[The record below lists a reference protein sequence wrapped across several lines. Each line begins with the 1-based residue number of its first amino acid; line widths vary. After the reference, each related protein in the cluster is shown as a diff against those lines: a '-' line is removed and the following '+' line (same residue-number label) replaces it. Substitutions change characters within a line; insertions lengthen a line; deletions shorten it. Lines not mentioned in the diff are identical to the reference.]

1 MAQGILNLA
10 VWCLGKMALD
20 CPMKIWSE
28 LRRRNVLRM
37 GALYVVAAWLV
48 VQVVDVL
55 AGLVPMPDW
64 LGPAVLAMLAV
75 GLPIALALA
84 WFFEI
89 TDSGIARDHGEASA
103 ATDLTGRRLD
113 FVIIAILAAALLV
126 FGWLN
131 WRQDRPVEQSIAVLA
146 FDNMSDDPA
155 QEYFSD
161 GISEEILGAL
171 AKVPELSVISRS
183 SSFSFKG
190 SSLDARTI
198 AKRLNVA
205 HILEGSVRK
214 AGDRIRITAQLI
226 EAATDSHLW
235 SETYER
241 ELTAANVFDIQA
253 QIAGHI
259 SAALNAVLIERGDVQ
274 RPTDNLDALEAYLY
288 GKQRMAL
295 RSQASLNESLE
306 HFRKAVDLDPDFAP
320 AYLGVADA
328 MLLLNYGGHLPL
340 NESLQGAGPA
350 IQKAI
355 ELDKGFGAAYASLG
369 LMRSLQGNVR
379 GAESALTRAIALD
392 PNNAK
397 AHHWYGDILIYGLG
411 DPGAAIPML
420 QKARRLDPLSPVITV
435 TLGEAYSTSGN
446 LAEGLR
452 YFREALDIDPE
463 FISAFNFMGLGYL
476 SLGDFE
482 TAAYWLE
489 EGARRAPDEFR
500 SNFGLA
506 FLHRA
511 LGNEEQA
518 VALARRLQAIL
529 PGNNTSLVTLVSFDR
544 YEEAIEFAA
553 IDWPDLICGVKP
565 AIQRRNIFQA
575 MNLSL
580 AYEQAGQQ
588 ECAETLL
595 VAILEFITE
604 LPGLGPRAFGFLEA
618 EVYAR
623 LGQFDRALDVLRASV
638 NEGMRAQWTTQVANS
653 PHMRALRETTE
664 YKAIRDEVDADF
676 SRQLSIVREMEA
688 RGELAPL

>member
-1 MAQGILNLA
+1 
-10 VWCLGKMALD
+10 
-20 CPMKIWSE
+20 
-28 LRRRNVLRM
+28 M
-37 GALYVVAAWLV
+37 GALYIVAAWLV

-55 AGLVPMPDW
+55 SGLIRLPDW
-64 LGPAVLAMLAV
+64 VGPLVLAMLVV

-89 TDSGIARDHGEASA
+89 TDSGITRDHGEVNTT
-103 ATDLTGRRLD
+103 TDLGDRRLD

-126 FGWLN
+126 FAWVT

-190 SSLDARTI
+190 SNLDARSI
-198 AKRLNVA
+198 AKQLNVA

-214 AGDRIRITAQLI
+214 AGNQVRITAQLI

-259 SAALNAVLIERGDVQ
+259 SGALNAVLVERGDAQ
-274 RPTDNLDALEAYLY
+274 QPTNNLGALEAYLY

-295 RSQASLNESLE
+295 RSEASLNESLE

-320 AYLGVADA
+320 AYLGIADA
-328 MLLLNYGGHLPL
+328 VLLLNYGGHLPL
-340 NESLQGAGPA
+340 DDALQEARPA

-355 ELDKGFGAAYASLG
+355 EIDDGFGAAYASLG
-369 LMRSLQGNVR
+369 LMRSLQGDVR
-379 GAESALTRAIALD
+379 AAESALTRAIALD

-420 QKARRLDPLSPVITV
+420 QKARRLDPLSPVITA
-435 TLGEAYSTSGN
+435 TLGEAHSTGGN

-452 YFREALDIDPE
+452 FFRKAIDLDSE
-463 FISAFNFMGLGYL
+463 FIGAYRLMGLGYL
-476 SLGDFE
+476 SLGDLE
-482 TAAYWLE
+482 MAAYWLE
-489 EGARRAPDEFR
+489 EAASRAPDEFR
-500 SNFGLA
+500 GNFGLA
-506 FLHRA
+506 FLYRA
-511 LGNEEQA
+511 RGDEERA
-518 VALARRLQAIL
+518 VALARRLQTMQ
-529 PGNNTSLVTLVSFDR
+529 PGNNVSLVTLVSFDR
-544 YEEAIEFAA
+544 FEEAIEFAA
-553 IDWPDLICGVKP
+553 MDWPDLICGVEP
-565 AIQRRNIFQA
+565 TIQRRNIFQA

-580 AYEQAGQQ
+580 AYEQAGQR
-588 ECAETLL
+588 ECAEMLL

-623 LGQFDRALDVLRASV
+623 LGQFDRALVVLRASV
-638 NEGMRAQWTTQVANS
+638 NAGMRAQWTTQVANS
-653 PHMRALRETTE
+653 PHMRALRETAE
-664 YKAIRDEVDADF
+664 YQAIRKEVDADF
-676 SRQLSIVREMEA
+676 ARQLSLIRQMEA

>member
-1 MAQGILNLA
+1 
-10 VWCLGKMALD
+10 
-20 CPMKIWSE
+20 MKIWSE

-64 LGPAVLAMLAV
+64 LGPAVLTMLAV

-146 FDNMSDDPA
+146 FDNMSDDPT

-171 AKVPELSVISRS
+171 AKVPALSVISRS

-190 SSLDARTI
+190 SNLDARTI

-214 AGDRIRITAQLI
+214 AGSRVRITAQLI
-226 EAATDSHLW
+226 EADTDAHLW

-259 SAALNAVLIERGDVQ
+259 SDALNAVLVERGDAR
-274 RPTDNLDALEAYLY
+274 RPTDNLAALEAYLY
-288 GKQRMAL
+288 GRQRMAQ
-295 RSQASLNESLE
+295 RSRASLNESLE
-306 HFRKAVDLDPDFAP
+306 HFREAVSLDPGFAP
-320 AYLGVADA
+320 AYLGIADA

-340 NESLQGAGPA
+340 DDAVQEARPA

-355 ELDKGFGAAYASLG
+355 EIDDGFGAAYASLG
-369 LMRSLQGNVR
+369 LMRSLQGDVR
-379 GAESALTRAIALD
+379 AAESALSRAIALD

-435 TLGEAYSTSGN
+435 TLGEAYSTGGN

-452 YFREALDIDPE
+452 FFRKALDIDPE
-463 FISAFNFMGLGYL
+463 FIGAYRLMGLGYL
-476 SLGDFE
+476 SLGDVE
-482 TAAYWLE
+482 KAAYWLE
-489 EGARRAPDEFR
+489 EAANRAPDEFR
-500 SNFGLA
+500 GNFGLA
-506 FLHRA
+506 ILYRDR
-511 LGNEEQA
+511 GNEERA
-518 VALARRLQAIL
+518 VALARRLQAMQ
-529 PGNNTSLVTLVSFDR
+529 PGNNISLVTLVSFGR
-544 YEEAIEFAA
+544 FEEAMEFAA
-553 IDWPDLICGVKP
+553 ASWPGLACGAELAIDPN
-565 AIQRRNIFQA
+565 NIFPA

-580 AYEQAGQQ
+580 AYEQAGEQ

-595 VAILEFITE
+595 MAILEFITAQ
-604 LPGLGPRAFGFLEA
+604 PGLGPRAFGFLEV
-618 EVYAR
+618 EVNAR
-623 LGQFDRALDVLRASV
+623 LGRLDRALDVLRDSV
-638 NEGMRAQWTTQVANS
+638 DAGMRAQWTTQVAHS
-653 PHMRALRETTE
+653 PHMKALHETAE
-664 YKAIRDEVDADF
+664 YQAIREDVDADL
-676 SRQLSIVREMEA
+676 SRQLAIVREMEA

>member
-1 MAQGILNLA
+1 
-10 VWCLGKMALD
+10 
-20 CPMKIWSE
+20 MKIWSE

-55 AGLVPMPDW
+55 SGLVPVPGW
-64 LGPAVLAMLAV
+64 VGPLVLAMLAV

-103 ATDLTGRRLD
+103 VTDLGGRRLD

-126 FGWLN
+126 FAWLS

-146 FDNMSDDPA
+146 FDNMSNDPA

-190 SSLDARTI
+190 SNLDARSI
-198 AKRLNVA
+198 AKQLNVA

-214 AGDRIRITAQLI
+214 AGSRILITAQLI
-226 EAATDSHLW
+226 EATTDSHLW

-241 ELTAANVFDIQA
+241 KLTAANVFDIQA

-259 SAALNAVLIERGDVQ
+259 AAALNAVLVERGDAQ
-274 RPTDNLDALEAYLY
+274 RPTDNLGALEAYLY

-306 HFRKAVDLDPDFAP
+306 HFREAVELDPGFTP
-320 AYLGVADA
+320 AYLGIADA
-328 MLLLNYGGHLPL
+328 VLLLNYGGHLPL
-340 NESLQGAGPA
+340 DEALREAGPA

-355 ELDKGFGAAYASLG
+355 ELDEGFGAAYASLG
-369 LMRSLQGNVR
+369 LMRSLQGDVR
-379 GAESALTRAIALD
+379 AAESALSRAIALD

-397 AHHWYGDILIYGLG
+397 AHHWYGDLLIYGLG

-420 QKARRLDPLSPVITV
+420 QKARRLDPLSSVITV

-452 YFREALDIDPE
+452 FFRKALDIDPD

-489 EGARRAPDEFR
+489 EAAKRAPDEFR
-500 SNFGLA
+500 GNFGLA
-506 FLHRA
+506 FLHRV

-518 VALARRLQAIL
+518 VAAARRLQTML
-529 PGNNTSLVTLVSFDR
+529 PGNNASLVTLVSFDR
-544 YEEAIEFAA
+544 FEEAIEFAA
-553 IDWPDLICGVKP
+553 IDWPGLACDAVP
-565 AIQRRNIFQA
+565 AIQGRNIFQA

-580 AYEQAGQQ
+580 AYEQTGQL

-604 LPGLGPRAFGFLEA
+604 QPGLGPRAFGFLEA

-623 LGQFDRALDVLRASV
+623 LGQLDRALGVLRDSV
-638 NEGMRAQWTTQVANS
+638 DAGMRSQWVTQVANS
-653 PHMRALRETTE
+653 PHMTSLRETTE
-664 YKAIRDEVDADF
+664 YQAIREDVEADF
-676 SRQLSIVREMEA
+676 SRQLSVIREMEA
-688 RGELAPL
+688 NGELAPL